1 MNAFFVAALALTLAM
16 FAGRV
21 EAQTVGSIALGGNVC
36 ADVDSA
42 STTPGA
48 SVISWGCSG
57 GANQQWRPVPIGS
70 QFHFVNQNSGLC
82 MDVNAESKTAGA

>member
-1 MNAFFVAALALTLAM
+1 MAPIPFVRFFPRYAGKCMSAFFVAALALTLAM

-57 GANQQWRPVPIGS
+57 GANQ
-70 QFHFVNQNSGLC
+70 
-82 MDVNAESKTAGA
+82 